1 MRKTINKKY
10 LYLILGVVVMCICG
24 LTIVYAALSVTL
36 NIMGNAQIN
45 SASWGIEI
53 KEYEMTSSDI
63 SGVINEGG
71 IVLDNNM
78 VGFGSAALIKPATI
92 SGTTVSGL
100 EVSVMKPGDTLMGLY
115 EVTNIGSIPMKIV
128 SIERYTPNIVSLNN
142 NTSDIEWVE
151 NNLLF
156 DTGMD
161 STGVGSIY
169 CPGKGDDLLFIV
181 QIPSEVSTL
190 PSGAVTLSNLGIKI
204 NFEQVDTSECE

>member
-1 MRKTINKKY
+1 MWKSINKKY
-10 LYLILGVVVMCICG
+10 LYLILGVVVICICG

-45 SASWGIEI
+45 SANWGIEI

-63 SGVINEGG
+63 SSVINEGS

-78 VGFGSAALIKPATI
+78 VGYGSAALIKPATI
-92 SGTTVSGL
+92 SGTIVSGL
-100 EVSVMKPGDTLMGLY
+100 EVSVMKPGDALMGLY

-151 NNLLF
+151 NNLFF
-156 DTGMD
+156 DAVMD
-161 STGVGSIY
+161 GTVVCSIY
-169 CPGKGDDLLFIV
+169 CPGKGDVLLFFV
-181 QIPSEVSTL
+181 HIPSEVSTL
-190 PSGAVTLSNLGIKI
+190 PSGAVTLSNLGVKI
-204 NFEQVDTSECE
+204 NFEQADISECK